1 MKWREIGP
9 NLREL
14 WHRPAGPMNWKNPIR
29 VFAILGWLVVQVF
42 VLLGWAGWRVFQGLM
57 LLGWAVFRGGQFVLG
72 LPPLLLFFFAGLWYA
87 VWSFVRRPFPSFA
100 EAPILALVQYHTPD
114 VFTTMLVWY
123 YLSPLVAVMLCG
135 VISVTV
141 WKVWLEGRRRDF
153 APFAKLPPWP
163 LSADQETP
171 AIVIGEVHHPIE
183 AREIFSPSWLTIP
196 ERGLYTGVAIF
207 GAVGSGKTSACMN
220 PFARQLLGWQAH
232 NPHMRAAALIL
243 EVKGDFCHDI
253 RQILVEAGRGE
264 DYIEI
269 GMNSHSQW
277 NPLSAWWL
285 DSYSLAYTVS
295 SLLNQL
301 FGKGKEPFWQQAYT
315 NLVRWIIEL
324 HRVFPQRWVTLQQ
337 VYRCAI
343 EPELFASKIE
353 AAQKLSDDLN
363 TGTIFVESDA
373 LVPQLTHLEQWNW
386 TRTPG
391 RQQHQAV
398 HTRPLKAKLEEL
410 NITHEIVWQAGP
422 GKDTRERVEAIN
434 RWFVHDWQNLD
445 NKIKSSIVEGVSVFL
460 SMFDMPDV
468 ARVFCPAAPYT
479 TDDPQAIILQAQ
491 IKRLKAEKEAA
502 AAKAA
507 EPQPQPEAEPQPEG
521 EAEAEA
527 RSRPEAEPQPEGE
540 PEAEAAE
547 PVKAAQ
553 PEAEP
558 QPEGEAEAEAAEPQP
573 QPETDDK
580 TPKAAEIRYTWG
592 GQPKTRAAE
601 PEPVKA
607 AQPEPEPET
616 KPDDKTTQEA
626 KPKPDKAKEA
636 PWIITEAETD
646 DKTPQT
652 PDPSTESNQ
661 PPTQEE
667 AAITR
672 HLPPIYQLI
681 EQGKVLALNMP
692 AGINPAL
699 SRAVGVMLKNAWLQA
714 LLMRPAQMKANPGS
728 YFRPAVFICDEYQAF
743 ASVGEED
750 PSGDEK
756 SFALTRQCRCI
767 PIVATQSISS
777 LRAVLGS
784 SEAWRSLLQ
793 TLRTRI
799 FLSLSDDAS
808 AKIASELCGQ
818 VAKIKES
825 YTISETSK
833 RSEVSPL
840 SGRAGGGGGSMG
852 ATKSFREQREAV
864 FHPRDF
870 ALLSN
875 CQAICLPYD
884 GAQSLEPRRVYLK
897 PHYLPAE
904 HSYWRAKE
912 AGKI

>member
-1 MKWREIGP
+1 
-9 NLREL
+9 
-14 WHRPAGPMNWKNPIR
+14 
-29 VFAILGWLVVQVF
+29 
-42 VLLGWAGWRVFQGLM
+42 M
-57 LLGWAVFRGGQFVLG
+57 LLGWTVFRAVQFVVG
-72 LPPLLLFFFAGLWYA
+72 LPPLLLFFFGGVWYA
-87 VWSFVRRPFPSFA
+87 VWSFVRRPFPSFD
-100 EAPILALVQYHTPD
+100 EHPILALVQYHTPD
-114 VFTTMLVWY
+114 FFTAMLLWY
-123 YLSPLVAVMLCG
+123 YLSPFVAVMLCG

-163 LSADQETP
+163 LSADQKAP
-171 AIVIGEVHHPIE
+171 AIVIGEVHHPVE

-220 PFARQLLGWQAH
+220 PFARQLLGWQAG
-232 NPHMRAAALIL
+232 NPHLRAAALVL

-253 RQILVEAGRGE
+253 RQILVEAGRGQ

-269 GMNSHSQW
+269 GMDSRSQW

-324 HRVFPQRWVTLQQ
+324 HRVFPDRWVTLQQ

-343 EPELFASKIE
+343 DPELFAAKIE
-353 AAQKLSDDLN
+353 AAEKLSDDLN
-363 TGTIFVESDA
+363 TGTVFVKADA
-373 LVPQLTHLEQWNW
+373 LLPQIGQLAQWDW
-386 TRTPG
+386 TPTPG
-391 RQQHQAV
+391 GQQQQAV
-398 HTRPLKAKLEEL
+398 HTRPLKAKLEQL
-410 NITHEIVWQAGP
+410 KITHEIVWESGP
-422 GKDTRERVEAIN
+422 GEDTRERVEAVK
-434 RWFVHDWQNLD
+434 RWFVHDWQALD

-468 ARVFCPAAPYT
+468 AKVFCPAAPHI

-491 IKRLKAEKEAA
+491 HEAA
-502 AAKAA
+502 QSG
-507 EPQPQPEAEPQPEG
+507 EGRGGGEGGRRRTRTEPEAEP
-521 EAEAEA
+521 
-527 RSRPEAEPQPEGE
+527 
-540 PEAEAAE
+540 
-547 PVKAAQ
+547 
-553 PEAEP
+553 
-558 QPEGEAEAEAAEPQP
+558 
-573 QPETDDK
+573 DDK
-580 TPKAAEIRYTWG
+580 TPQAAEIRYTWG
-592 GQPKTRAAE
+592 GEPKAAKKPKTAKTVKAAE

-607 AQPEPEPET
+607 AQPEPVKAAEAAWVVTEAE
-616 KPDDKTTQEA
+616 PDDK
-626 KPKPDKAKEA
+626 
-636 PWIITEAETD
+636 
-646 DKTPQT
+646 T

-661 PPTQEE
+661 APTEEE
-667 AAITR
+667 ASVTR
-672 HLPPIYQLI
+672 HLPPIYELI

-714 LLMRPAQMKANPGS
+714 LLMRPAKMKANPGS

-743 ASVGEED
+743 ASVGEDD

-912 AGKI
+912 AGQI

>member
-9 NLREL
+9 YLREL

-29 VFAILGWLVVQVF
+29 VFAVLGWLIVQGV
-42 VLLGWAGWRVFQGLM
+42 VLLGLAGWRVFQGLM
-57 LLGWAVFRGGQFVLG
+57 LLGWTVFRIAHFVVR
-72 LPPLLLFFFAGLWYA
+72 LPALLLFFFAGVWYA
-87 VWSFVRRPFPSFA
+87 VWSFVRRPFPSLD
-100 EAPILALVQYHTPD
+100 EHPILVLVQYHTPD
-114 VFTTMLVWY
+114 FFSFMVLWY
-123 YLSPLVAVMLCG
+123 YLSPFVAVMLSG
-135 VISVTV
+135 LISVTV

-163 LSADQETP
+163 LNPKQKAP
-171 AIVIGEVHHPIE
+171 AIVIGEVHHPVE

-220 PFARQLLGWQAH
+220 PFARQLLGWQAG
-232 NPHMRAAALIL
+232 NPHMRAAALVL

-253 RQILVEAGRGE
+253 RQILVEAGRGQ
-264 DYIEI
+264 DYIEL
-269 GMNSHSQW
+269 GMDAPAQW

-324 HRVFPQRWVTLQQ
+324 HRVFPERWVTLQQ

-343 EPELFASKIE
+343 DPELFAAKIE
-353 AAQKLSDDLN
+353 AAEKLSDDLN
-363 TGTIFVESDA
+363 TGTVFIKADA
-373 LVPQLTHLEQWNW
+373 LAPQLESLEQWDW

-391 RQQHQAV
+391 GQQHQAV
-398 HTRPLKAKLEEL
+398 YTRPLKAKLQEL
-410 NITHEIVWQAGP
+410 KIDHEIAWEHGP
-422 GKDTRERVEAIN
+422 GQDTRERVDAIK
-434 RWFVHDWQNLD
+434 RWFVHDWQTLD

-460 SMFDMPDV
+460 AMFDMPDV
-468 ARVFCPAAPYT
+468 AKVFCPAAPHI

-491 IKRLKAEKEAA
+491 IKRLEAQ
-502 AAKAA
+502 KD
-507 EPQPQPEAEPQPEG
+507 
-521 EAEAEA
+521 AEAEA
-527 RSRPEAEPQPEGE
+527 A
-540 PEAEAAE
+540 AEAAE
-547 PVKAAQ
+547 PAGADEAA
-553 PEAEP
+553 AV
-558 QPEGEAEAEAAEPQP
+558 AEAVQKR
-573 QPETDDK
+573 QDG
-580 TPKAAEIRYTWG
+580 EIRYTWG
-592 GQPKTRAAE
+592 GPQKQPQNPQPVKAAQPQPVKAAD

-607 AQPEPEPET
+607 AKAEPVKPAEAPWVVTEPEPVKPAEAPWVVT
-616 KPDDKTTQEA
+616 EPDDKT
-626 KPKPDKAKEA
+626 
-636 PWIITEAETD
+636 
-646 DKTPQT
+646 
-652 PDPSTESNQ
+652 PDPAPDSNQ
-661 PPTQEE
+661 VPAGDTAP
-667 AAITR
+667 ITR
-672 HLPPIYQLI
+672 HLPPLFQLI

-714 LLMRPAQMKANPGS
+714 LLMRPAKMKANPGG

-743 ASVGEED
+743 ASVGEDD

-912 AGKI
+912 AGQI

>member
-29 VFAILGWLVVQVF
+29 VFAVLGWLIVQGF

-57 LLGWAVFRGGQFVLG
+57 LLGWTVFRVVQFVLA
-72 LPPLLLFFFAGLWYA
+72 LPALLLFFFGGVWYA
-87 VWSFVRRPFPSFA
+87 VWSFVRRPFPSLD
-100 EAPILALVQYHTPD
+100 EHPILALVQYHTPD
-114 VFTTMLVWY
+114 FFTAMLLWY
-123 YLSPLVAVMLCG
+123 YLSPFVAVMLCG

-163 LSADQETP
+163 LSADQKAP
-171 AIVIGEVHHPIE
+171 AIVIGEVHHPVE

-220 PFARQLLGWQAH
+220 PFARQLLGWQAG
-232 NPHMRAAALIL
+232 NPHLRAAALVL

-253 RQILVEAGRGE
+253 RQILVEAGRGQ

-269 GMNSHSQW
+269 GMDSRSQW

-324 HRVFPQRWVTLQQ
+324 HRVFPDRWVTLQQ

-343 EPELFASKIE
+343 DPELFAAKIE
-353 AAQKLSDDLN
+353 AAEKLSDDLN
-363 TGTIFVESDA
+363 TGTVFVKTDA
-373 LVPQLTHLEQWNW
+373 LTPQLAQLEQWGW
-386 TRTPG
+386 TPTP
-391 RQQHQAV
+391 RSQKHQAV
-398 HTRPLKAKLEEL
+398 YTRPLEAKLEEL
-410 NITHEIVWQAGP
+410 KIAHEIVWESGP
-422 GKDTRERVEAIN
+422 GEDTRERVEAVK
-434 RWFVHDWQNLD
+434 RWFVHDWQALD

-468 ARVFCPAAPYT
+468 AKVFCPAAPHI

-491 IKRLKAEKEAA
+491 IKRLEAEKDAAADKAGAAEKAEPEA
-502 AAKAA
+502 KP
-507 EPQPQPEAEPQPEG
+507 EPEAEP
-521 EAEAEA
+521 
-527 RSRPEAEPQPEGE
+527 
-540 PEAEAAE
+540 
-547 PVKAAQ
+547 
-553 PEAEP
+553 
-558 QPEGEAEAEAAEPQP
+558 
-573 QPETDDK
+573 DDK
-580 TPKAAEIRYTWG
+580 TPQAAEIRYTWG
-592 GQPKTRAAE
+592 GEPKAAKKPKTAKNPQTVKAAE

-607 AQPEPEPET
+607 AQPEP
-616 KPDDKTTQEA
+616 
-626 KPKPDKAKEA
+626 
-636 PWIITEAETD
+636 D
-646 DKTPQT
+646 DKTPQTAEPEPVKAAEAAWVVTEAEPDDKT

-661 PPTQEE
+661 APTEEE
-667 AAITR
+667 ASVTR
-672 HLPPIYQLI
+672 HLPPIYELI

-699 SRAVGVMLKNAWLQA
+699 ARAVGVMLKNAWLQA
-714 LLMRPAQMKANPGS
+714 LLMRPAKMKAKPGR

-743 ASVGEED
+743 ASVGEDD

-912 AGKI
+912 AGQI

>member
-1 MKWREIGP
+1 MKWREIGAH
-9 NLREL
+9 LQEL

-29 VFAILGWLVVQVF
+29 VFAVLGWLVVQGF
-42 VLLGWAGWRVFQGLM
+42 VLLGWAGWRVFQGFM
-57 LLGWAVFRGGQFVLG
+57 LLGWTVFRVVQFVVG
-72 LPPLLLFFFAGLWYA
+72 LPPLLLFFFGGLWYA
-87 VWSFVRRPFPSFA
+87 VWSFVRRPFPSFD
-100 EAPILALVQYHTPD
+100 EHPILALVQYHTPD

-123 YLSPLVAVMLCG
+123 YLSPFVVVMLCG

-163 LSADQETP
+163 LSADQQAP

-220 PFARQLLGWQAH
+220 PFARQLLGWQAG
-232 NPHMRAAALIL
+232 NPHLRAAALVL

-264 DYIEI
+264 DYIEL
-269 GMNSHSQW
+269 GMDSRSQW

-285 DSYSLAYTVS
+285 DSYSLAYTIS

-324 HRVFPQRWVTLQQ
+324 HRVFPERWVTLQQ

-343 EPELFASKIE
+343 DPELFASKIE

-363 TGTIFVESDA
+363 TGTIFVKTDA
-373 LVPQLTHLEQWNW
+373 LTPQLGQLAQWDW
-386 TRTPG
+386 TPTPG
-391 RQQHQAV
+391 GQQQQAV

-410 NITHEIVWQAGP
+410 EITHEIVWESGP

-468 ARVFCPAAPYT
+468 ARVFCPAAPHT

-507 EPQPQPEAEPQPEG
+507 EPEPEPEAEPQPE
-521 EAEAEA
+521 AEAAAEA
-527 RSRPEAEPQPEGE
+527 
-540 PEAEAAE
+540 AEAAE
-547 PVKAAQ
+547 P
-553 PEAEP
+553 E
-558 QPEGEAEAEAAEPQP
+558 
-573 QPETDDK
+573 
-580 TPKAAEIRYTWG
+580 
-592 GQPKTRAAE
+592 
-601 PEPVKA
+601 
-607 AQPEPEPET
+607 PEPEP
-616 KPDDKTTQEA
+616 
-626 KPKPDKAKEA
+626 
-636 PWIITEAETD
+636 D
-646 DKTPQT
+646 DKTPQAAEIKYTWGGEPEARKNPKT
-652 PDPSTESNQ
+652 PKKPETVKAAEPEQVKAKEAAWIVTEAQPEDKTPHTSDPSTESNQ

-667 AAITR
+667 APITR

-808 AKIASELCGQ
+808 
-818 VAKIKES
+818 
-825 YTISETSK
+825 
-833 RSEVSPL
+833 
-840 SGRAGGGGGSMG
+840 GRCCMIQLRREWGRFPNF
-852 ATKSFREQREAV
+852 SFRTPQRRISA
-864 FHPRDF
+864 
-870 ALLSN
+870 
-875 CQAICLPYD
+875 Y
-884 GAQSLEPRRVYLK
+884 
-897 PHYLPAE
+897 PARP
-904 HSYWRAKE
+904 S
-912 AGKI
+912 G

>member
-9 NLREL
+9 NLQEL

-29 VFAILGWLVVQVF
+29 VFAVLGWLVVQVF

-57 LLGWAVFRGGQFVLG
+57 LFGWTVFRVVQFVVA
-72 LPPLLLFFFAGLWYA
+72 LPPLLLFFFGGLWYA
-87 VWSFVRRPFPSFA
+87 VWSFVRRPFPSFD
-100 EAPILALVQYHTPD
+100 EHPILALVQYHTPD
-114 VFTTMLVWY
+114 VFTAMLVWY
-123 YLSPLVAVMLCG
+123 YLSPFVVVMLCG
-135 VISVTV
+135 VISVTI

-163 LSADQETP
+163 LSADQQAP

-269 GMNSHSQW
+269 GMDSRSQW

-324 HRVFPQRWVTLQQ
+324 HRVFPDRWVTLQQ

-353 AAQKLSDDLN
+353 AAEKLSDDLN
-363 TGTIFVESDA
+363 TGTIFVEADA

-391 RQQHQAV
+391 GQQHQAV

-410 NITHEIVWQAGP
+410 KITHEIVWESGP
-422 GKDTRERVEAIN
+422 GKDTRERVEAIK

-468 ARVFCPAAPYT
+468 ARVFCPPAPYI

-491 IKRLKAEKEAA
+491 IKRLKAKKDAA
-502 AAKAA
+502 ADNA
-507 EPQPQPEAEPQPEG
+507 EPKAEP
-521 EAEAEA
+521 
-527 RSRPEAEPQPEGE
+527 E
-540 PEAEAAE
+540 PETQAEAAE
-547 PVKAAQ
+547 PN
-553 PEAEP
+553 
-558 QPEGEAEAEAAEPQP
+558 
-573 QPETDDK
+573 DK
-580 TPKAAEIRYTWG
+580 TPQAAEIRYTWG
-592 GQPKTRAAE
+592 GEPKARKKPKTARKPETVKAAE
-601 PEPVKA
+601 PEPVKATQPEPEPEAEPGPVKA
-607 AQPEPEPET
+607 AQPEPEPELEAE
-616 KPDDKTTQEA
+616 PDDKPPQEA
-626 KPKPDKAKEA
+626 KPKPVKAKEA
-636 PWIITEAETD
+636 PWIITEPEPD

-667 AAITR
+667 APITR

-912 AGKI
+912 AGQI

>member
-14 WHRPAGPMNWKNPIR
+14 WQRPAGPMNWKNPIR
-29 VFAILGWLVVQVF
+29 VFAVLGWLIVQGF

-57 LLGWAVFRGGQFVLG
+57 LLGWTVFRVVQFVLA
-72 LPPLLLFFFAGLWYA
+72 LPALLLFFFGGVWYA
-87 VWSFVRRPFPSFA
+87 VWSFVRRPFPSLD
-100 EAPILALVQYHTPD
+100 EHPILALVQYHTPD
-114 VFTTMLVWY
+114 FFTAMLLWY
-123 YLSPLVAVMLCG
+123 YLSPFVAVMLCG
-135 VISVTV
+135 LISVTV

-163 LSADQETP
+163 LSADQKAP
-171 AIVIGEVHHPIE
+171 AIVIGEVHHPVE

-220 PFARQLLGWQAH
+220 PFARQLLGWQAG
-232 NPHMRAAALIL
+232 NPHLRAAALVL

-253 RQILVEAGRGE
+253 RQILVEAGRGQ

-269 GMNSHSQW
+269 GMDSRSQW

-324 HRVFPQRWVTLQQ
+324 HRVFPDRWVTLQQ

-343 EPELFASKIE
+343 DPELFAAKIE
-353 AAQKLSDDLN
+353 AAEKLSDDLN
-363 TGTIFVESDA
+363 TGTVFVKTDA
-373 LVPQLTHLEQWNW
+373 LTPQLAQLEQWGW
-386 TRTPG
+386 TPTP
-391 RQQHQAV
+391 RSQKHQAV
-398 HTRPLKAKLEEL
+398 YTRPLEAKLEEL
-410 NITHEIVWQAGP
+410 KIAHEIVWESGP
-422 GKDTRERVEAIN
+422 GEDTRERVEAVK
-434 RWFVHDWQNLD
+434 RWFVHDWQALD

-468 ARVFCPAAPYT
+468 AKVFCPAAPHI

-491 IKRLKAEKEAA
+491 IKRLEAEKDAA
-502 AAKAA
+502 AEKAGAA
-507 EPQPQPEAEPQPEG
+507 E
-521 EAEAEA
+521 
-527 RSRPEAEPQPEGE
+527 
-540 PEAEAAE
+540 
-547 PVKAAQ
+547 K
-553 PEAEP
+553 
-558 QPEGEAEAEAAEPQP
+558 
-573 QPETDDK
+573 
-580 TPKAAEIRYTWG
+580 
-592 GQPKTRAAE
+592 AAE

-607 AQPEPEPET
+607 AQPEPLKAAEPEPVKAAEAAWVVT
-616 KPDDKTTQEA
+616 EAEPDDK
-626 KPKPDKAKEA
+626 
-636 PWIITEAETD
+636 
-646 DKTPQT
+646 T
-652 PDPSTESNQ
+652 PDPSTETNQ
-661 PPTQEE
+661 DEEE
-667 AAITR
+667 APITR
-672 HLPPIYQLI
+672 HVPPIYELI

-714 LLMRPAQMKANPGS
+714 LLMRPAKMKANPGS

-743 ASVGEED
+743 ASVGEDD

-912 AGKI
+912 AGQI

>member
-29 VFAILGWLVVQVF
+29 VFAVLGWLVVQGF

-57 LLGWAVFRGGQFVLG
+57 LLGWTVFRVVQFVVG
-72 LPPLLLFFFAGLWYA
+72 LPPLLLFFFGGVWYA
-87 VWSFVRRPFPSFA
+87 VWSFVRRPFPSLD
-100 EAPILALVQYHTPD
+100 EHPILALVQYHTPD
-114 VFTTMLVWY
+114 FFSFMLLWY
-123 YLSPLVAVMLCG
+123 YLSPFVAVMLCG
-135 VISVTV
+135 LISVTV

-163 LSADQETP
+163 LSADQKAP
-171 AIVIGEVHHPIE
+171 AIVIGEVHHPVE

-220 PFARQLLGWQAH
+220 PFARQLLGWQAG
-232 NPHMRAAALIL
+232 NPHLRAAALIL

-253 RQILVEAGRGE
+253 RQILVEAGRGQ
-264 DYIEI
+264 DYIEL
-269 GMNSHSQW
+269 GMDSRSQW

-324 HRVFPQRWVTLQQ
+324 HRVFPERWVTLQQ

-343 EPELFASKIE
+343 DPELFADKIE
-353 AAQKLSDDLN
+353 AAEKLSDDLN
-363 TGTIFVESDA
+363 TGTIFVKADVLEA
-373 LVPQLTHLEQWNW
+373 QVTHLAEWEW
-386 TRTPG
+386 TVAPG
-391 RQQHQAV
+391 GQQQQAV

-410 NITHEIVWQAGP
+410 KITHEIVWESGP
-422 GKDTRERVEAIN
+422 GKDTRERVEAIK

-468 ARVFCPAAPYT
+468 AKVFCPAAPHI

-491 IKRLKAEKEAA
+491 IKRLKADKDAA
-502 AAKAA
+502 ADKA
-507 EPQPQPEAEPQPEG
+507 EPEPEAEPQP
-521 EAEAEA
+521 
-527 RSRPEAEPQPEGE
+527 
-540 PEAEAAE
+540 
-547 PVKAAQ
+547 
-553 PEAEP
+553 
-558 QPEGEAEAEAAEPQP
+558 
-573 QPETDDK
+573 DDK
-580 TPKAAEIRYTWG
+580 TPQAAEIRYIWG
-592 GQPKTRAAE
+592 GEPKAAKKPKTAKKPEPEPEAE

-607 AQPEPEPET
+607 AQPEPEAEPE
-616 KPDDKTTQEA
+616 P
-626 KPKPDKAKEA
+626 
-636 PWIITEAETD
+636 D
-646 DKTPQT
+646 DKTPQAAEPEPVKAAEAAWVVTEAQPDDKT

-661 PPTQEE
+661 APTQEE
-667 AAITR
+667 APVTR

-714 LLMRPAQMKANPGS
+714 LLMRPAKMKANPGS

-912 AGKI
+912 AGQI

>member
-1 MKWREIGP
+1 MYSF
-9 NLREL
+9 
-14 WHRPAGPMNWKNPIR
+14 RPCCC
-29 VFAILGWLVVQVF
+29 
-42 VLLGWAGWRVFQGLM
+42 
-57 LLGWAVFRGGQFVLG
+57 
-72 LPPLLLFFFAGLWYA
+72 FFFGGVWYA
-87 VWSFVRRPFPSFA
+87 VWHFVRRPFPSLD
-100 EAPILALVQYHTPD
+100 EHPILALVQYHTPD
-114 VFTTMLVWY
+114 FFTAMLWWY
-123 YLSPLVAVMLCG
+123 YLSPFVAVMLCG

-163 LSADQETP
+163 LSPDQKAP
-171 AIVIGEVHHPIE
+171 AIVIGEVHHPVE

-232 NPHMRAAALIL
+232 DPHMRAAALIL

-264 DYIEI
+264 DYIEL
-269 GMNSHSQW
+269 GLDSRSQW

-324 HRVFPQRWVTLQQ
+324 HRVFPDRWVTLQQ

-343 EPELFASKIE
+343 DPELFAAKIE
-353 AAQKLSDDLN
+353 AAEKLSDDLN
-363 TGTIFVESDA
+363 TGTVFVKADA
-373 LVPQLTHLEQWNW
+373 LAPQIGQLAQWDW
-386 TRTPG
+386 TPTPG
-391 RQQHQAV
+391 GQQQQHV
-398 HTRPLKAKLEEL
+398 YTRPLKAKLDEHKIEHQ
-410 NITHEIVWQAGP
+410 IAWKHGP
-422 GKDTRERVEAIN
+422 GEDTRERVAAIK
-434 RWFVHDWQNLD
+434 RWFVHDWQALD

-468 ARVFCPAAPYT
+468 AKVFCPAAPAI

-491 IKRLKAEKEAA
+491 IKRVQAEKDAA
-502 AAKAA
+502 AEKAGA
-507 EPQPQPEAEPQPEG
+507 AEAEP
-521 EAEAEA
+521 
-527 RSRPEAEPQPEGE
+527 EP
-540 PEAEAAE
+540 
-547 PVKAAQ
+547 
-553 PEAEP
+553 
-558 QPEGEAEAEAAEPQP
+558 
-573 QPETDDK
+573 DDK
-580 TPKAAEIRYTWG
+580 TPQAAEIRYTWG
-592 GQPKTRAAE
+592 GEPKARKKPKTAKKPETVKAAK

-607 AQPEPEPET
+607 AQPEPVKAAQPEPVKAAEAAWVVT
-616 KPDDKTTQEA
+616 EAEPDDK
-626 KPKPDKAKEA
+626 
-636 PWIITEAETD
+636 
-646 DKTPQT
+646 T

-661 PPTQEE
+661 APTQEE
-667 AAITR
+667 APITR
-672 HLPPIYQLI
+672 HLPPIYELI

-714 LLMRPAQMKANPGS
+714 LLTRPAKMKANPGS

-743 ASVGEED
+743 ASVGEDD

-870 ALLSN
+870 ALLGN

-912 AGKI
+912 AGQI

>member
-1 MKWREIGP
+1 
-9 NLREL
+9 
-14 WHRPAGPMNWKNPIR
+14 MNWKNPIR
-29 VFAILGWLVVQVF
+29 VFAVLGWLVVQGF

-57 LLGWAVFRGGQFVLG
+57 LLGWTVFRVVQFVVA
-72 LPPLLLFFFAGLWYA
+72 LPALLLFFFGGLWYA
-87 VWSFVRRPFPSFA
+87 VWSFVRRPFPSLD
-100 EAPILALVQYHTPD
+100 ENPILALVQYHTPD
-114 VFTTMLVWY
+114 FFDWLLLWY
-123 YLSPLVAVMLCG
+123 YLSPFVAVMLCG
-135 VISVTV
+135 LISVTV

-163 LSADQETP
+163 LDPKQKAP
-171 AIVIGEVHHPIE
+171 AIVIGEVHHPVE

-220 PFARQLLGWQAH
+220 PFARQLLGWQAGD
-232 NPHMRAAALIL
+232 PQMRAAALVL

-253 RQILVEAGRGE
+253 RQILVEAGRGQ
-264 DYIEI
+264 DYIEL
-269 GMNSHSQW
+269 GMDARAQW

-324 HRVFPQRWVTLQQ
+324 HRVFPERWVTLQQ

-343 EPELFASKIE
+343 DPELFAAKIE
-353 AAQKLSDDLN
+353 AAEKLSDDLN
-363 TGTIFVESDA
+363 TGTVFIKEHVLQA
-373 LVPQLTHLEQWNW
+373 QLINLAEWNW
-386 TRTPG
+386 VDAPDTKDDV
-391 RQQHQAV
+391 QAV
-398 HTRPLKAKLEEL
+398 YTRSVKAKLDKL
-410 NITHEIVWQAGP
+410 KIAYRTVWEPGP
-422 GKDTRERVEAIN
+422 GEDTRERVEAVK
-434 RWFVHDWQNLD
+434 RWFVHDWQTLD

-460 SMFDMPDV
+460 AMFDMPDV
-468 ARVFCPAAPYT
+468 AKVFCPAAPHIP
-479 TDDPQAIILQAQ
+479 DDPQAIILQAQ
-491 IKRLKAEKEAA
+491 IKRLKAEKDAA
-502 AAKAA
+502 ADKAGAAKPDADEAGA
-507 EPQPQPEAEPQPEG
+507 ENAGAKKPQ
-521 EAEAEA
+521 
-527 RSRPEAEPQPEGE
+527 
-540 PEAEAAE
+540 
-547 PVKAAQ
+547 
-553 PEAEP
+553 
-558 QPEGEAEAEAAEPQP
+558 
-573 QPETDDK
+573 
-580 TPKAAEIRYTWG
+580 AAEIRYTCEG
-592 GQPKTRAAE
+592 VTTKAQKPKTAKK

-607 AQPEPEPET
+607 AEAAWVVTEAE
-616 KPDDKTTQEA
+616 PDDKT
-626 KPKPDKAKEA
+626 
-636 PWIITEAETD
+636 
-646 DKTPQT
+646 
-652 PDPSTESNQ
+652 PDPAAESDQ
-661 PPTQEE
+661 AEGTAP
-667 AAITR
+667 ISR
-672 HLPPIYQLI
+672 HLPPIYELI

-699 SRAVGVMLKNAWLQA
+699 ARAVGVMLKNAWLQA
-714 LLMRPAQMKANPGS
+714 LLMRPAKMKANPGS

-743 ASVGEED
+743 ASVGEDD

-912 AGKI
+912 AGQI

>member
-14 WHRPAGPMNWKNPIR
+14 WQRPAGPMNWKNPIR
-29 VFAILGWLVVQVF
+29 VFAVLGWLVVQGF

-57 LLGWAVFRGGQFVLG
+57 LLGWTVFRVVQFVLA
-72 LPPLLLFFFAGLWYA
+72 LPALVLFFFGGVWYA
-87 VWSFVRRPFPSFA
+87 VWSFVRRPFPSLD
-100 EAPILALVQYHTPD
+100 EHPILALVQYHTPD
-114 VFTTMLVWY
+114 FFTAMLLWY
-123 YLSPLVAVMLCG
+123 YLSPFVAVMLCG

-163 LSADQETP
+163 LSADQQAP
-171 AIVIGEVHHPIE
+171 AIVIGEVHHPVE

-253 RQILVEAGRGE
+253 RQILVEAGRGQ
-264 DYIEI
+264 DYIEL
-269 GMNSHSQW
+269 GMDSRSQW

-301 FGKGKEPFWQQAYT
+301 FGKGKEPFWQQDYT

-343 EPELFASKIE
+343 DPELFAAKIE
-353 AAQKLSDDLN
+353 AAEKLSDDLN
-363 TGTIFVESDA
+363 TGTVFVKQHVLEA
-373 LVPQLTHLEQWNW
+373 QVTHLAEWDW
-386 TRTPG
+386 TPTSG
-391 RQQHQAV
+391 GQQHRAV
-398 HTRPLKAKLEEL
+398 HTRPLEAKLEEL
-410 NITHEIVWQAGP
+410 KITHEIVWESGP
-422 GKDTRERVEAIN
+422 GEDTRERVEAVK
-434 RWFVHDWQNLD
+434 RWFVHDWQALD

-468 ARVFCPAAPYT
+468 AKVFCPAAPHI

-491 IKRLKAEKEAA
+491 IKRLKADKDAA
-502 AAKAA
+502 ADNA
-507 EPQPQPEAEPQPEG
+507 EPKAEPEPEAEP
-521 EAEAEA
+521 
-527 RSRPEAEPQPEGE
+527 
-540 PEAEAAE
+540 
-547 PVKAAQ
+547 
-553 PEAEP
+553 
-558 QPEGEAEAEAAEPQP
+558 
-573 QPETDDK
+573 DDK
-580 TPKAAEIRYTWG
+580 TPQAAEIRYTWG
-592 GQPKTRAAE
+592 GEPKAAKKPKTAKKPETVKAAE

-607 AQPEPEPET
+607 AQPEPVKAAEAAWVVTEAQ
-616 KPDDKTTQEA
+616 PDDN
-626 KPKPDKAKEA
+626 
-636 PWIITEAETD
+636 
-646 DKTPQT
+646 T

-661 PPTQEE
+661 APTEEE
-667 AAITR
+667 ASVTR

-699 SRAVGVMLKNAWLQA
+699 ARAVGVMLKNAWLQA
-714 LLMRPAQMKANPGS
+714 LLMRPAKMKANPGS

-743 ASVGEED
+743 ASVGEDD

-912 AGKI
+912 AGQI

>member
-14 WHRPAGPMNWKNPIR
+14 WHRPAGPINWKNPIR
-29 VFAILGWLVVQVF
+29 VFAVLGWLVVQGF

-57 LLGWAVFRGGQFVLG
+57 LLGWAVFRVAQFVVQ
-72 LPPLLLFFFAGLWYA
+72 LPALLLFFFGGVWYA
-87 VWSFVRRPFPSFA
+87 VWSFVRRPFPSLD
-100 EAPILALVQYHTPD
+100 EHPILALVQFHTPD
-114 VFTTMLVWY
+114 FFSFMVLWY
-123 YLSPLVAVMLCG
+123 YLSPFVAVMLSG
-135 VISVTV
+135 LISVTV

-163 LSADQETP
+163 LSADQKTP
-171 AIVIGEVHHPIE
+171 AIVIGEVHHPVE

-220 PFARQLLGWQAH
+220 PFARQLLGWQAA
-232 NPHMRAAALIL
+232 NPHMRAAALVL

-253 RQILVEAGRGE
+253 RQILVEAGRGQ
-264 DYIEI
+264 DYIEL
-269 GMNSHSQW
+269 GMDARAQW

-324 HRVFPQRWVTLQQ
+324 HRVFPERWVTLQQ

-343 EPELFASKIE
+343 DPELFAAKIE
-353 AAQKLSDDLN
+353 AAEKLSDDLN
-363 TGTIFVESDA
+363 TGTVFIKTDVLDA
-373 LVPQLTHLEQWNW
+373 QLEPLGQWAWTPAPGDQTEQA
-386 TRTPG
+386 PY
-391 RQQHQAV
+391 
-398 HTRPLKAKLEEL
+398 TRPLKEKLDEL
-410 NITHEIVWQAGP
+410 QITHEIVWEPGP
-422 GKDTRERVEAIN
+422 GEDTRERVEAVK
-434 RWFVHDWQNLD
+434 RWFVHDWQTLD

-460 SMFDMPDV
+460 AMFDMPDV
-468 ARVFCPAAPYT
+468 AKVFCPTAPSIP
-479 TDDPQAIILQAQ
+479 DDPQAIILQAQ
-491 IKRLKAEKEAA
+491 LRRLKAEKDAEAEKVETEAA
-502 AAKAA
+502 ASGQ
-507 EPQPQPEAEPQPEG
+507 E
-521 EAEAEA
+521 
-527 RSRPEAEPQPEGE
+527 
-540 PEAEAAE
+540 
-547 PVKAAQ
+547 
-553 PEAEP
+553 
-558 QPEGEAEAEAAEPQP
+558 
-573 QPETDDK
+573 DDK
-580 TPKAAEIRYTWG
+580 
-592 GQPKTRAAE
+592 
-601 PEPVKA
+601 
-607 AQPEPEPET
+607 
-616 KPDDKTTQEA
+616 KPDAGAERNQATTSI
-626 KPKPDKAKEA
+626 PSAKEETA
-636 PWIITEAETD
+636 KIAE
-646 DKTPQT
+646 
-652 PDPSTESNQ
+652 
-661 PPTQEE
+661 
-667 AAITR
+667 
-672 HLPPIYQLI
+672 HLPPLYELI

-699 SRAVGVMLKNAWLQA
+699 ARAVGVMLKNAWLQA
-714 LLMRPAQMKANPGS
+714 LLMRPAKMKRSPGV

-743 ASVGEED
+743 ASVGEDD

-912 AGKI
+912 AGQI

>member
-1 MKWREIGP
+1 
-9 NLREL
+9 
-14 WHRPAGPMNWKNPIR
+14 
-29 VFAILGWLVVQVF
+29 
-42 VLLGWAGWRVFQGLM
+42 M
-57 LLGWAVFRGGQFVLG
+57 LTGF
-72 LPPLLLFFFAGLWYA
+72 
-87 VWSFVRRPFPSFA
+87 
-100 EAPILALVQYHTPD
+100 
-114 VFTTMLVWY
+114 
-123 YLSPLVAVMLCG
+123 
-135 VISVTV
+135 ISVTI
-141 WKVWLEGRRRDF
+141 WRVWLEGRRSDF
-153 APFAKLPPWP
+153 ASFSKLPPWP
-163 LSADQETP
+163 LDPKQKAP
-171 AIVIGEVHHPIE
+171 AIVIGEVHHPVE
-183 AREIFSPSWLTIP
+183 AREVFNPSWLTIP

-220 PFARQLLGWQAH
+220 PFARQLLGWQAG
-232 NPHMRAAALIL
+232 NEQKRAAALVL

-253 RQILVEAGRGE
+253 RQILVEAGRGQ
-264 DYIEI
+264 DYIEL
-269 GMNSHSQW
+269 GMDARSQW

-324 HRVFPQRWVTLQQ
+324 HRVFPERWVTLQQ

-343 EPELFASKIE
+343 DPELFAAKIE
-353 AAQKLSDDLN
+353 EAEKLSDDLN
-363 TGTIFVESDA
+363 TGTVFMRNTYEAQVINLAE
-373 LVPQLTHLEQWNW
+373 WNW
-386 TRTPG
+386 VDAPETKDDV
-391 RQQHQAV
+391 QAV
-398 HTRPLKAKLEEL
+398 YTRPLKEKLDKL
-410 NITHEIVWQAGP
+410 KIPHEIVWEPGP
-422 GKDTRERVEAIN
+422 GEDTRERVEAVK
-434 RWFVHDWQNLD
+434 RWFVHDWQTLD
-445 NKIKSSIVEGVSVFL
+445 NKIRSSIVEGVSVFL
-460 SMFDMPDV
+460 AMFDMPDV
-468 ARVFCPAAPYT
+468 AKVFCPAAPLT
-479 TDDPQAIILQAQ
+479 SDDPQAIILQAA
-491 IKRLKAEKEAA
+491 IKRARADKDAKEA
-502 AAKAA
+502 K
-507 EPQPQPEAEPQPEG
+507 QPEAEP
-521 EAEAEA
+521 
-527 RSRPEAEPQPEGE
+527 E
-540 PEAEAAE
+540 PEPEPELEAS
-547 PVKAAQ
+547 K
-553 PEAEP
+553 
-558 QPEGEAEAEAAEPQP
+558 
-573 QPETDDK
+573 
-580 TPKAAEIRYTWG
+580 PKAAAGIVYTWG
-592 GQPKTRAAE
+592 GQPKEANQPEPELEPE
-601 PEPVKA
+601 PEPVKT
-607 AQPEPEPET
+607 PEAPWVVVE
-616 KPDDKTTQEA
+616 PDDK
-626 KPKPDKAKEA
+626 
-636 PWIITEAETD
+636 
-646 DKTPQT
+646 T

-661 PPTQEE
+661 AATPTHPNIKQT
-667 AAITR
+667 APITQ
-672 HLPPIYQLI
+672 HLPPLFELI

-699 SRAVGVMLKNAWLQA
+699 ARAVGVMLKNAWLQA
-714 LLMRPAQMKANPGS
+714 LLMRPAEMKHSPGR

-743 ASVGEED
+743 ASVGEDD

-912 AGKI
+912 AGQI

>member
-1 MKWREIGP
+1 MFR
-9 NLREL
+9 
-14 WHRPAGPMNWKNPIR
+14 
-29 VFAILGWLVVQVF
+29 VVQF
-42 VLLGWAGWRVFQGLM
+42 VVQ
-57 LLGWAVFRGGQFVLG
+57 
-72 LPPLLLFFFAGLWYA
+72 LPALLLFFFGGLWYA
-87 VWSFVRRPFPSFA
+87 VWSFVRRPFPPLD
-100 EAPILALVQYHTPD
+100 EHPILALVQFHTPD
-114 VFTTMLVWY
+114 FFSAMLLWY
-123 YLSPLVAVMLCG
+123 YLSPFVAVMLCG

-163 LSADQETP
+163 LSPDQNAP
-171 AIVIGEVHHPIE
+171 AIVIGEVHHPVE

-253 RQILVEAGRGE
+253 RQILVEAGRGQ
-264 DYIEI
+264 DYIEL
-269 GMNSHSQW
+269 GMNSRSQW

-324 HRVFPQRWVTLQQ
+324 HRVFPDRWVTLQQ

-343 EPELFASKIE
+343 DPELFAEKIE
-353 AAQKLSDDLN
+353 AAEKLSDDLN
-363 TGTIFVESDA
+363 KGTVFIKPDVLEA
-373 LVPQLTHLEQWNW
+373 QLTHLADWDW
-386 TRTPG
+386 KASPG
-391 RQQHQAV
+391 GQHQQAV
-398 HTRPLKAKLEEL
+398 YTRPLKTKLDEQKIE
-410 NITHEIVWQAGP
+410 HEIAWKHGP
-422 GKDTRERVEAIN
+422 GEDTRERVSAIK
-434 RWFVHDWQNLD
+434 RWFVHDWQALD

-468 ARVFCPAAPYT
+468 AKVFCPPAPAI

-491 IKRLKAEKEAA
+491 IKRLKAEKDAA
-502 AAKAA
+502 AAKDTEPEPMKAA
-507 EPQPQPEAEPQPEG
+507 EPEPNGETAQAEP
-521 EAEAEA
+521 
-527 RSRPEAEPQPEGE
+527 
-540 PEAEAAE
+540 
-547 PVKAAQ
+547 AQ
-553 PEAEP
+553 PVTATEAP
-558 QPEGEAEAEAAEPQP
+558 WIVP
-573 QPETDDK
+573 
-580 TPKAAEIRYTWG
+580 
-592 GQPKTRAAE
+592 E

-607 AQPEPEPET
+607 T
-616 KPDDKTTQEA
+616 
-626 KPKPDKAKEA
+626 EA
-636 PWIITEAETD
+636 PWIVTEPKPD
-646 DKTPQT
+646 DEAA
-652 PDPSTESNQ
+652 DPSTESNQ
-661 PPTQEE
+661 RPTLEE
-667 AAITR
+667 APITR
-672 HLPPIYQLI
+672 HLPPLYQLI

-699 SRAVGVMLKNAWLQA
+699 ARAVGVMLKNAWLQA

-743 ASVGEED
+743 ASVGEDD

-818 VAKIKES
+818 VAKIKAS

-912 AGKI
+912 AGQI

>member
-1 MKWREIGP
+1 MRWREIGP
-9 NLREL
+9 YLREL
-14 WHRPAGPMNWKNPIR
+14 WQRPAGPMNWKNPIR
-29 VFAILGWLVVQVF
+29 VFAVLGWLVVQGF
-42 VLLGWAGWRVFQGLM
+42 VLLGWAGFRVFQGFL
-57 LLGWAVFRGGQFVLG
+57 LLGWVVFRAGQFVAG
-72 LPPLLLFFFAGLWYA
+72 LPPLLLFFFAA
-87 VWSFVRRPFPSFA
+87 VGWAGWSFVHRPFPPL
-100 EAPILALVQYHTPD
+100 EEHPILVLVEYHTPNFFD
-114 VFTTMLVWY
+114 ALVVWY
-123 YLSPLVAVMLCG
+123 YVTPFAVVMLTG
-135 VISVTV
+135 FISVTI
-141 WKVWLEGRRRDF
+141 WRVWLEGRRSDF
-153 APFAKLPPWP
+153 ASFSKLPPWP
-163 LSADQETP
+163 LDPKQKAP
-171 AIVIGEVHHPIE
+171 AIVIGEVHHPVE
-183 AREIFSPSWLTIP
+183 AREVFNPAWLTIP

-220 PFARQLLGWQAH
+220 PFARQLLGWQADDEQK
-232 NPHMRAAALIL
+232 RAAALVL

-253 RQILVEAGRGE
+253 RQILVEAGRGQ
-264 DYIEI
+264 DYIEL
-269 GMNSHSQW
+269 GMDARSQW

-324 HRVFPQRWVTLQQ
+324 HRVFPERWVTLQQ

-343 EPELFASKIE
+343 DPELFAAKIE
-353 AAQKLSDDLN
+353 EAKKLSDDLN
-363 TGTIFVESDA
+363 TGTVFIKEHVLQAQKLNLAE
-373 LVPQLTHLEQWNW
+373 WNW
-386 TRTPG
+386 VDAPDMKDDV
-391 RQQHQAV
+391 QAV
-398 HTRPLKAKLEEL
+398 YTRPLKEKLDEL
-410 NITHEIVWQAGP
+410 KIPHEIVWEPGP
-422 GKDTRERVEAIN
+422 GEDTRERVEAVN
-434 RWFVHDWQNLD
+434 RWFVHDWQTLD
-445 NKIKSSIVEGVSVFL
+445 NKIRSSIVEGVSVFL
-460 SMFDMPDV
+460 AMFDMPDV
-468 ARVFCPAAPYT
+468 AKVFCPVAPLT
-479 TDDPQAIILQAQ
+479 SDDPQAIILQAA
-491 IKRLKAEKEAA
+491 IKRARADKDAKEA
-502 AAKAA
+502 K
-507 EPQPQPEAEPQPEG
+507 QPEAEPEPELEPQARGGAGARGQQAQGSGRDRLHMGRATEGG
-521 EAEAEA
+521 EAAGAGAGQDTEAPWVVVE
-527 RSRPEAEPQPEGE
+527 
-540 PEAEAAE
+540 
-547 PVKAAQ
+547 
-553 PEAEP
+553 
-558 QPEGEAEAEAAEPQP
+558 
-573 QPETDDK
+573 
-580 TPKAAEIRYTWG
+580 
-592 GQPKTRAAE
+592 
-601 PEPVKA
+601 
-607 AQPEPEPET
+607 
-616 KPDDKTTQEA
+616 PDDK
-626 KPKPDKAKEA
+626 
-636 PWIITEAETD
+636 
-646 DKTPQT
+646 T

-661 PPTQEE
+661 AATPTHPNIKQT
-667 AAITR
+667 APITQ
-672 HLPPIYQLI
+672 HLPPLFELI

-699 SRAVGVMLKNAWLQA
+699 ARAVGVMLKNAWLQA
-714 LLMRPAQMKANPGS
+714 LLMRPAEMKHSPGR

-743 ASVGEED
+743 ASVGEDD

-912 AGKI
+912 AGQI

>member
-14 WHRPAGPMNWKNPIR
+14 WQRPAGPMNWKNPIR
-29 VFAILGWLVVQVF
+29 VFAVLGWLVVQGF
-42 VLLGWAGWRVFQGLM
+42 VLLGWTVLRV
-57 LLGWAVFRGGQFVLG
+57 VQFVLA
-72 LPPLLLFFFAGLWYA
+72 LPALVLFFFGGVWYA
-87 VWSFVRRPFPSFA
+87 VWSFVRRPFPSLD
-100 EAPILALVQYHTPD
+100 EHPILALVQYHTPD
-114 VFTTMLVWY
+114 FFSFMLLWY
-123 YLSPLVAVMLCG
+123 YLSPFVAVMLCG
-135 VISVTV
+135 LISVTV

-163 LSADQETP
+163 LSADQKAP
-171 AIVIGEVHHPIE
+171 AIVIGEVHHPVE

-220 PFARQLLGWQAH
+220 PFARQLLGWQAG

-253 RQILVEAGRGE
+253 RQILVEAGRGQ
-264 DYIEI
+264 DYIEL
-269 GMNSHSQW
+269 GMDSRSQW

-324 HRVFPQRWVTLQQ
+324 HRVFPDRWVTLQQ

-343 EPELFASKIE
+343 DPELFAAKIE
-353 AAQKLSDDLN
+353 AAEKLSDDLN
-363 TGTIFVESDA
+363 TGTIFVKQHVLEA
-373 LVPQLTHLEQWNW
+373 QVTHLAEWEW
-386 TRTPG
+386 TVAPG
-391 RQQHQAV
+391 GQQQQAV
-398 HTRPLKAKLEEL
+398 YTRPLKEKLDEL
-410 NITHEIVWQAGP
+410 KIAHEIAWKPGP
-422 GKDTRERVEAIN
+422 GEDTRERVEAIK
-434 RWFVHDWQNLD
+434 RWFVHDWQALD

-460 SMFDMPDV
+460 AMFDMPDV
-468 ARVFCPAAPYT
+468 AKVFCPAAPHI

-491 IKRLKAEKEAA
+491 IKRLKAEKDAA
-502 AAKAA
+502 ADKAGAENAGAKK
-507 EPQPQPEAEPQPEG
+507 PQ
-521 EAEAEA
+521 
-527 RSRPEAEPQPEGE
+527 
-540 PEAEAAE
+540 
-547 PVKAAQ
+547 
-553 PEAEP
+553 
-558 QPEGEAEAEAAEPQP
+558 
-573 QPETDDK
+573 
-580 TPKAAEIRYTWG
+580 AAEIRYTCEG
-592 GQPKTRAAE
+592 VTKKAQKPKTAKK

-607 AQPEPEPET
+607 AEAAWVVTEAE
-616 KPDDKTTQEA
+616 PDDKT
-626 KPKPDKAKEA
+626 
-636 PWIITEAETD
+636 
-646 DKTPQT
+646 
-652 PDPSTESNQ
+652 PDPAAESDQ
-661 PPTQEE
+661 AEGTAP
-667 AAITR
+667 ISR

-714 LLMRPAQMKANPGS
+714 LLMRPAKMKANPGS

-743 ASVGEED
+743 ASVGEDD

-912 AGKI
+912 AGQI

>member
-9 NLREL
+9 YLREL
-14 WHRPAGPMNWKNPIR
+14 WQRPAGPMNWKNPIR
-29 VFAILGWLVVQVF
+29 VFAVLGWLVVQGF

-57 LLGWAVFRGGQFVLG
+57 LLGWTVFRVVQFVLA
-72 LPPLLLFFFAGLWYA
+72 LPALLLFFFAGLWYA
-87 VWSFVRRPFPSFA
+87 VWSFVRRPFPSLD
-100 EAPILALVQYHTPD
+100 EHPILALVQYHTPD
-114 VFTTMLVWY
+114 FFTAMVLWY
-123 YLSPLVAVMLCG
+123 YLSPFVAVMLCG

-163 LSADQETP
+163 LSADQKAP
-171 AIVIGEVHHPIE
+171 AIVIGEVHHPVE

-220 PFARQLLGWQAH
+220 PFARQLLGWQAG
-232 NPHMRAAALIL
+232 NPHLRAAALVL

-253 RQILVEAGRGE
+253 RQILVEAGRGQ

-269 GMNSHSQW
+269 GMDSRSQW

-324 HRVFPQRWVTLQQ
+324 HRVFPDRWVTLQQ

-343 EPELFASKIE
+343 DPELFAAKIE
-353 AAQKLSDDLN
+353 AAEKLSDDLN
-363 TGTIFVESDA
+363 TGTIFVKQHVLEA
-373 LVPQLTHLEQWNW
+373 QVTHLAEWDW
-386 TRTPG
+386 TPTPG
-391 RQQHQAV
+391 GQQQQAV
-398 HTRPLKAKLEEL
+398 HTRPLKAKLEQL
-410 NITHEIVWQAGP
+410 KITHEIVWESGP
-422 GKDTRERVEAIN
+422 GEDTRERVEAVK
-434 RWFVHDWQNLD
+434 RWFVHDWQALD

-468 ARVFCPAAPYT
+468 AKVFCPAAPHI

-491 IKRLKAEKEAA
+491 LKRLKAEKDAA
-502 AAKAA
+502 AEKAGAA
-507 EPQPQPEAEPQPEG
+507 EKA
-521 EAEAEA
+521 
-527 RSRPEAEPQPEGE
+527 E
-540 PEAEAAE
+540 PEAERQDGRPE
-547 PVKAAQ
+547 AAQ
-553 PEAEP
+553 PEPEP
-558 QPEGEAEAEAAEPQP
+558 
-573 QPETDDK
+573 DDK
-580 TPKAAEIRYTWG
+580 TP
-592 GQPKTRAAE
+592 QAAE

-607 AQPEPEPET
+607 AEAAWVVTEAE
-616 KPDDKTTQEA
+616 PDDK
-626 KPKPDKAKEA
+626 
-636 PWIITEAETD
+636 
-646 DKTPQT
+646 T

-661 PPTQEE
+661 APTEEE
-667 AAITR
+667 ASVTR
-672 HLPPIYQLI
+672 HLPPIYELI

-714 LLMRPAQMKANPGS
+714 LLMRPAKMKANPGS

-743 ASVGEED
+743 ASVGEDD

-912 AGKI
+912 AGQI

>member
-1 MKWREIGP
+1 MKWH
-9 NLREL
+9 NLTPFLKAL

-29 VFAILGWLVVQVF
+29 VMAVVGWL
-42 VLLGWAGWRVFQGLM
+42 VFQGLM
-57 LLGWAVFRGGQFVLG
+57 LLGWAVFRAGQFVAG
-72 LPPLLLFFFAGLWYA
+72 LPAPVIFFFAGLWYA
-87 VWSFVRRPFPSFA
+87 VWSFVRRPFP
-100 EAPILALVQYHTPD
+100 ALDENPLLDLMNYHTPTFYGW
-114 VFTTMLVWY
+114 VLLWY
-123 YLSPLVAVMLCG
+123 YVSPFVVVMLSG
-135 VISVTV
+135 LVVLTV

-163 LSADQETP
+163 LDPKQKAP
-171 AIVIGEVHHPIE
+171 AIVIGEVHHPVE

-196 ERGLYTGVAIF
+196 ERGLYTGVAVF

-220 PFARQLLGWQAH
+220 PFARQLLGWQAGD
-232 NPHMRAAALIL
+232 PQMRAAALVL

-253 RQILVEAGRGE
+253 RQILVEAGRGQ
-264 DYIEI
+264 DYIEL
-269 GMNSHSQW
+269 GMDARSQW

-324 HRVFPQRWVTLQQ
+324 HRVFPERWVTLQQ

-343 EPELFASKIE
+343 DPELFAAKIE
-353 AAQKLSDDLN
+353 EAEKLSDDLN
-363 TGTIFVESDA
+363 TGRVFVSSDLVGSNKMA
-373 LVPQLTHLEQWNW
+373 LAEWVWKQAGNPK
-386 TRTPG
+386 
-391 RQQHQAV
+391 QQQAV
-398 HTRPLKAKLEEL
+398 YSRALKEKLDKL
-410 NITHEIVWQAGP
+410 KITYRIVWEPGP
-422 GKDTRERVEAIN
+422 GEETRERVEAVK
-434 RWFVHDWQNLD
+434 RWFVHDWQTLD

-460 SMFDMPDV
+460 AMFDMPDV
-468 ARVFCPAAPYT
+468 AKVFCPAAPHIP
-479 TDDPQAIILQAQ
+479 DDPQAIILQAQ
-491 IKRLKAEKEAA
+491 LRRLKVEKDAAAEKAG
-502 AAKAA
+502 AAKSGAKKLKAGEIAFTWGA
-507 EPQPQPEAEPQPEG
+507 E
-521 EAEAEA
+521 
-527 RSRPEAEPQPEGE
+527 
-540 PEAEAAE
+540 
-547 PVKAAQ
+547 
-553 PEAEP
+553 
-558 QPEGEAEAEAAEPQP
+558 
-573 QPETDDK
+573 
-580 TPKAAEIRYTWG
+580 PKAA
-592 GQPKTRAAE
+592 K
-601 PEPVKA
+601 
-607 AQPEPEPET
+607 
-616 KPDDKTTQEA
+616 KPDDKT
-626 KPKPDKAKEA
+626 PDAA
-636 PWIITEAETD
+636 A
-646 DKTPQT
+646 
-652 PDPSTESNQ
+652 ESNQ
-661 PPTQEE
+661 AATSIPPATGGTAPISQ
-667 AAITR
+667 
-672 HLPPIYQLI
+672 HLPPLFELI

-699 SRAVGVMLKNAWLQA
+699 ARAVGVMLKNAWLQA
-714 LLMRPAQMKANPGS
+714 LLMRPAKMKRSPGR

-743 ASVGEED
+743 ASVGEDD

-912 AGKI
+912 AGQI

>member
-1 MKWREIGP
+1 MKWREIGSY
-9 NLREL
+9 LREL

-29 VFAILGWLVVQVF
+29 VFAVAGWLVVQVF

-57 LLGWAVFRGGQFVLG
+57 LLGWTVLRVVQFVLA
-72 LPPLLLFFFAGLWYA
+72 LPALVLFFFAGLWYA
-87 VWSFVRRPFPSFA
+87 VWSFVRRPFPSLD
-100 EAPILALVQYHTPD
+100 EHPVLALVNYHTPD
-114 VFTTMLVWY
+114 FFSFMVLWY
-123 YLSPLVAVMLCG
+123 YLSPFVAVMLCG

-163 LSADQETP
+163 LSADQKAP
-171 AIVIGEVHHPIE
+171 AIVIGEVHHPVE

-220 PFARQLLGWQAH
+220 PFARQLLGWQAG
-232 NPHMRAAALIL
+232 NPHLRAAALVL

-253 RQILVEAGRGE
+253 RQILVDAGRGQ
-264 DYIEI
+264 DYIEL
-269 GMNSHSQW
+269 GMDARSQW

-324 HRVFPQRWVTLQQ
+324 HRVFPERWVTLQQ

-343 EPELFASKIE
+343 DPELFAAKIE
-353 AAQKLSDDLN
+353 AAEKLSDDLN
-363 TGTIFVESDA
+363 TGTVFVLRSTYKA
-373 LVPQLTHLEQWNW
+373 QLINLAEWNW
-386 TRTPG
+386 VDAPKKKDVQVVYTRS
-391 RQQHQAV
+391 V
-398 HTRPLKAKLEEL
+398 KAKLDKL
-410 NITHEIVWQAGP
+410 KIAHEIVWEPGP
-422 GKDTRERVEAIN
+422 GEDTRERVEAVK
-434 RWFVHDWQNLD
+434 RWFVHDWQALD

-460 SMFDMPDV
+460 AMFDMPDV
-468 ARVFCPAAPYT
+468 AKVFCPAAPHI

-491 IKRLKAEKEAA
+491 IKRLKAEKDAA
-502 AAKAA
+502 ADKAGAENAGAKK
-507 EPQPQPEAEPQPEG
+507 PQ
-521 EAEAEA
+521 
-527 RSRPEAEPQPEGE
+527 
-540 PEAEAAE
+540 
-547 PVKAAQ
+547 
-553 PEAEP
+553 
-558 QPEGEAEAEAAEPQP
+558 
-573 QPETDDK
+573 
-580 TPKAAEIRYTWG
+580 AAEIRYTCEG
-592 GQPKTRAAE
+592 VTKKAQKPKTAKK

-607 AQPEPEPET
+607 AEAAWVVTEAE
-616 KPDDKTTQEA
+616 PDDKT
-626 KPKPDKAKEA
+626 
-636 PWIITEAETD
+636 
-646 DKTPQT
+646 
-652 PDPSTESNQ
+652 PDPAAESDQ
-661 PPTQEE
+661 AEGTAP
-667 AAITR
+667 ISR
-672 HLPPIYQLI
+672 HLPPIYELI

-699 SRAVGVMLKNAWLQA
+699 ARAVGVMLKNAWLQA
-714 LLMRPAQMKANPGS
+714 LLMRPAKMKANPGS

-743 ASVGEED
+743 ASVGEDD

-904 HSYWRAKE
+904 HSDWRAKE
-912 AGKI
+912 AGQI

>member
-1 MKWREIGP
+1 MEWREIVP
-9 NLREL
+9 YLREL

-29 VFAILGWLVVQVF
+29 VLAVAGWGLVQGL
-42 VLLGWAGWRVFQGLM
+42 VLLGWAGWRVFQGLV
-57 LLGWAVFRGGQFVLG
+57 LLGWAVFRVVQFVLA
-72 LPPLLLFFFAGLWYA
+72 LPALVLFFFAGLWYA
-87 VWSFVRRPFPSFA
+87 VWSFVRRPFPSLD
-100 EAPILALVQYHTPD
+100 ENPLLALVNYHTPNFFD
-114 VFTTMLVWY
+114 WLVLWY
-123 YLSPLVAVMLCG
+123 YVSPFVAVMLSG
-135 VISVTV
+135 LIAVTV

-163 LSADQETP
+163 LDPKQKAP
-171 AIVIGEVHHPIE
+171 AIVIGEVHHPVE

-207 GAVGSGKTSACMN
+207 GAMGSGKTSACMN
-220 PFARQLLGWQAH
+220 PFARQLLGWQAS
-232 NPHMRAAALIL
+232 NPQMRAAALVL

-253 RQILVEAGRGE
+253 RQILVEAGRGQ
-264 DYIEI
+264 DYIEL
-269 GMNSHSQW
+269 GMDARAQW

-324 HRVFPQRWVTLQQ
+324 HRVFPERWVTLQQ

-343 EPELFASKIE
+343 DPELFAAKIE
-353 AAQKLSDDLN
+353 AAEKLSDDLN
-363 TGTIFVESDA
+363 TGTVFVSSDLVGSNKMA
-373 LVPQLTHLEQWNW
+373 LAEWVWERAGNPKEQ
-386 TRTPG
+386 
-391 RQQHQAV
+391 QAV
-398 HTRPLKAKLEEL
+398 YSRALKEKLDKL
-410 NITHEIVWQAGP
+410 KITYEIVWEPGP
-422 GKDTRERVEAIN
+422 GEDTRERVEAVK
-434 RWFVHDWQNLD
+434 RWFVHDWQTLD

-460 SMFDMPDV
+460 AMFDMPDV
-468 ARVFCPAAPYT
+468 AKVFCPAAPHIP
-479 TDDPQAIILQAQ
+479 DDPEAIILQAQ
-491 IKRLKAEKEAA
+491 LRRIKAEKDAKEAA
-502 AAKAA
+502 EVKAKK
-507 EPQPQPEAEPQPEG
+507 PEA
-521 EAEAEA
+521 
-527 RSRPEAEPQPEGE
+527 
-540 PEAEAAE
+540 AEAAE
-547 PVKAAQ
+547 
-553 PEAEP
+553 AE
-558 QPEGEAEAEAAEPQP
+558 
-573 QPETDDK
+573 
-580 TPKAAEIRYTWG
+580 
-592 GQPKTRAAE
+592 
-601 PEPVKA
+601 
-607 AQPEPEPET
+607 PEPEPE
-616 KPDDKTTQEA
+616 PDDKT
-626 KPKPDKAKEA
+626 
-636 PWIITEAETD
+636 
-646 DKTPQT
+646 
-652 PDPSTESNQ
+652 PDPAAESNQ
-661 PPTQEE
+661 AATSIPPATGGTAPISQ
-667 AAITR
+667 
-672 HLPPIYQLI
+672 HLPPLFELI

-699 SRAVGVMLKNAWLQA
+699 ARAVGVMLKNAWLQA
-714 LLMRPAQMKANPGS
+714 LLMRPAKMKAKPGS

-743 ASVGEED
+743 ASVGEDD

-912 AGKI
+912 AGQI

>member
-1 MKWREIGP
+1 MKWREIGSY
-9 NLREL
+9 LREL

-29 VFAILGWLVVQVF
+29 VFAVAGWLVVQVF
-42 VLLGWAGWRVFQGLM
+42 VLLGWT
-57 LLGWAVFRGGQFVLG
+57 VFRVVQFVLA
-72 LPPLLLFFFAGLWYA
+72 LPALVLFFFAGLWYA
-87 VWSFVRRPFPSFA
+87 VWSFVRRPFPPLD
-100 EAPILALVQYHTPD
+100 ENPILALVQYHTPNFFD
-114 VFTTMLVWY
+114 VLVIWY
-123 YLSPLVAVMLCG
+123 YLSPFVAVMLSG
-135 VISVTV
+135 LIAVTV

-163 LSADQETP
+163 LDPKQKAP
-171 AIVIGEVHHPIE
+171 AIVIGEVHHPVE

-220 PFARQLLGWQAH
+220 PFARQLLGWQAGS
-232 NPHMRAAALIL
+232 PQMRAAALVL

-253 RQILVEAGRGE
+253 RQILVEAGRGQ
-264 DYIEI
+264 DYIEL
-269 GMNSHSQW
+269 GMDARSQW

-324 HRVFPQRWVTLQQ
+324 HRVFPERWVTLQQ

-343 EPELFASKIE
+343 DPELFAAKIE
-353 AAQKLSDDLN
+353 AAEKLSDDLN
-363 TGTIFVESDA
+363 TGTVFVLRSTYKA
-373 LVPQLTHLEQWNW
+373 QLINLAEWNW
-386 TRTPG
+386 VDAPKKKDVQVVYTRS
-391 RQQHQAV
+391 V
-398 HTRPLKAKLEEL
+398 KAKLDKL
-410 NITHEIVWQAGP
+410 KIAHEIVWEPGP
-422 GKDTRERVEAIN
+422 GEDTRERVEAVK
-434 RWFVHDWQNLD
+434 RWFVHDWQALD

-460 SMFDMPDV
+460 AMFDMPDV
-468 ARVFCPAAPYT
+468 AKVFCPAAPHI

-491 IKRLKAEKEAA
+491 IKRLKAEKDA
-502 AAKAA
+502 
-507 EPQPQPEAEPQPEG
+507 
-521 EAEAEA
+521 
-527 RSRPEAEPQPEGE
+527 
-540 PEAEAAE
+540 
-547 PVKAAQ
+547 
-553 PEAEP
+553 
-558 QPEGEAEAEAAEPQP
+558 
-573 QPETDDK
+573 
-580 TPKAAEIRYTWG
+580 AAEIRYTCEG
-592 GQPKTRAAE
+592 VTTKAQKPKTAKK

-607 AQPEPEPET
+607 AEAAWVVTEAE
-616 KPDDKTTQEA
+616 PDDKT
-626 KPKPDKAKEA
+626 
-636 PWIITEAETD
+636 
-646 DKTPQT
+646 
-652 PDPSTESNQ
+652 PDPAAESDQ
-661 PPTQEE
+661 AEGTAP
-667 AAITR
+667 ISR
-672 HLPPIYQLI
+672 HLPPIYELI

-699 SRAVGVMLKNAWLQA
+699 ARAVGVMLKNAWLQA
-714 LLMRPAQMKANPGS
+714 LLMRPAKMKAKPGS

-743 ASVGEED
+743 ASVGEDD

-870 ALLSN
+870 ALLGN

-912 AGKI
+912 AGQI